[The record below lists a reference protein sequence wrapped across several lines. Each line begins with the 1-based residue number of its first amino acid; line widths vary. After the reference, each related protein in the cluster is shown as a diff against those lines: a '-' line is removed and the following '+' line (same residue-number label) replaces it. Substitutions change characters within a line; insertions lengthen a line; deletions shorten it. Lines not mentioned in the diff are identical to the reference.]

1 MRKPTTTN
9 AILLT
14 IIGVLTIGLLVR
26 GTGMQNAWAQQ
37 NQPSVEPPFNAGE
50 QRKQMILALQQMNS
64 RMAAIESKLSGNIP
78 VKVVEMPPVT
88 IKETPKK

>member
-1 MRKPTTTN
+1 MRKPSTTN

-26 GTGMQNAWAQQ
+26 GTGMQSAWAQD
-37 NQPSVEPPFNAGE
+37 QPSVEPPFNAGE

-64 RMAAIESKLSGNIP
+64 RMAAIESKLSGNIS

-88 IKETPKK
+88 IKESPKK